1 MGKLLEKRVVKLK
14 ELNLGDSHSESTS
27 AASHII

>member
-1 MGKLLEKRVVKLK
+1 MGKLLEKRVVKLE

-27 AASHII
+27 AAAHII